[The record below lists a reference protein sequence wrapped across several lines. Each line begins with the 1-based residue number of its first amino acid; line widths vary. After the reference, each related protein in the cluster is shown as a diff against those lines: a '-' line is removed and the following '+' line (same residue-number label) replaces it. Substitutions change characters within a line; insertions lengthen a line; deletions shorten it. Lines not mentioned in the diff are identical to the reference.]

1 MGEVKKRHSPDFR
14 SPEAGISV
22 ISGFNHLSGNRAHF
36 LREKPWG
43 RGWGPGVKW
52 NLDLVPRE
60 WGNLFVK
67 SRIHYIEHLHLT
79 NFPEKYQNVRY
90 IEVKLIINLQNPA
103 FPHLKNYCTELYKAT
118 APGTQETKLLKTSVH
133 INFILIIFPF

>member
-1 MGEVKKRHSPDFR
+1 MCCLFCPSANGQTFYSSWMRTKTCY
-14 SPEAGISV
+14 
-22 ISGFNHLSGNRAHF
+22 SGTSIIEDNYFN
-36 LREKPWG
+36 E
-43 RGWGPGVKW
+43 
-52 NLDLVPRE
+52 VPRE

-67 SRIHYIEHLHLT
+67 SRIHHIEHLHLT

-133 INFILIIFPF
+133 INFILIYFSILVSSSNAPSL